1 MQPPAMIHTAHS
13 AARTARDLS
22 RPRRDRIRGLAPGRA
37 LGFDRRDTLA
47 LLEGHRRL
55 LHDRLVALQSS
66 LDVDRGPEVAT
77 EHHLLKTQRVLWPH
91 DRDPGALRVED
102 DRGGWYPPV
111 RARRRDLERDVDEH
125 SREQPVR
132 RVGDVDLRQQCPRA
146 WIDRA

>member
-77 EHHLLKTQRVLWPH
+77 EHHLLKTQRVLCQIG
-91 DRDPGALRVED
+91 RASCRERVES
-102 DRGGWYPPV
+102 WCV
-111 RARRRDLERDVDEH
+111 
-125 SREQPVR
+125 Q
-132 RVGDVDLRQQCPRA
+132 
-146 WIDRA
+146 

>member
-55 LHDRLVALQSS
+55 LHDRLAALQSS
-66 LDVDRGPEVAT
+66 LDGDRGPEVAT
-77 EHHLLKTQRVLWPH
+77 EHHLLKMQRGLCPH

-102 DRGGWYPPV
+102 RSEEHTSELQSRLHLV
-111 RARRRDLERDVDEH
+111 CRLLLEKKKKNTEPSDE
-125 SREQPVR
+125 
-132 RVGDVDLRQQCPRA
+132 
-146 WIDRA
+146 